1 MFQPRPLTYKKLR
14 APAKHGEQFISPE
27 IAVACEQIDSNIST
41 IRNNGLEIDGSAYSE
56 LVSQAR
62 LEFFAKATQYT
73 ATYRDTDQLACLDPD
88 KPTVLSGHQPTLFHP
103 GVWFKNF
110 YLSHL
115 GKYLD
120 ANVVNIVIDNDVA
133 PARSIQVPEYV
144 DAQHHLNAIVFDTDD
159 AAIPF
164 EAAHI
169 QSASHFQSFAAKV
182 GQSMGT
188 LIDDPLIHE
197 LWPFACKQAEQHG
210 NPYLAIAQA
219 RHVFEGSL
227 GLKTWEVPLSDI
239 CDTAVFGRFARH
251 LIKHSYEL
259 LVHYN
264 TGLSEYRQTNKI
276 RSKSHPVPD
285 LEHSLER
292 HELPFWIWTDENP
305 TRRRLF
311 VSDSSAESGLE
322 SKTVILSDN
331 AEWKKTISLKD
342 DEDTLFIAELR
353 KMGVYIR
360 PRALATTMFLRL
372 FLGDFFVHGIGGGK
386 YDQLTDYIIEHVFQI
401 PAPHFAIATM
411 TAFLPLDLPEEQIE
425 DLGEIESTLRDYK
438 HAPDRFAFKVRKLL
452 PHLHLG
458 EDVEGLIAE
467 KEAWIR
473 RDVDPA
479 GRREWHLELERIH
492 GKLQVLLSEAH
503 EQLSERRK
511 LVEKAAKQW
520 ELLHS
525 RELSYCLFPKKNLS
539 ELLEITSITP

>member
-14 APAKHGEQFISPE
+14 APEKHGEQFISPE
-27 IAVACEQIDSNIST
+27 ISVASEQIDTNIST
-41 IRNNGLEIDGSAYSE
+41 IRDNDLEIDGSAYSD

-73 ATYRDTDQLACLDPD
+73 TTYRDTVQLTDLDPD

-110 YLSHL
+110 YLSYL
-115 GKYLD
+115 GKNLD
-120 ANVVNIVIDNDVA
+120 ANVVNLVIDNDVA
-133 PARSIQVPEYV
+133 PARSIQVPECV
-144 DAQHHLNAIVFDTDD
+144 DALHHLNAIAFDTDD
-159 AAIPF
+159 AAVPF
-164 EAAHI
+164 ETAQI
-169 QSASHFQSFAAKV
+169 QSASHFQSFVDRV

-188 LIDDPLIHE
+188 LVDDPLIHE
-197 LWPFACKQAEQHG
+197 LWPFARKQAEQHG

-219 RHVFEGSL
+219 RHIFEGSL

-251 LIKHSYEL
+251 LIKHAHEL
-259 LVHYN
+259 LAHYN
-264 TGLSEYRQTNKI
+264 TGLSEYRQINKI
-276 RSKSHPVPD
+276 RSKSHPVPN
-285 LEHSLER
+285 LEHSMER
-292 HELPFWIWTDENP
+292 CELPFWIWTKENP

-311 VSDSSAESGLE
+311 VSDPTTESGLE

-331 AEWKKTISLKD
+331 TEWQTTISLKG

-353 KMGVYIR
+353 KVGVFIR

-386 YDQLTDYIIEHVFQI
+386 YDQLTDYIIEHFFQI

-411 TAFLPLDLPEEQIE
+411 TAFLGMDLPEEPIE
-425 DLGEIESTLRDYK
+425 DLGEIESTLRDFK

-452 PHLHLG
+452 PHLYLG
-458 EDVEGLIAE
+458 EDIEGLITE
-467 KEAWIR
+467 KEAWVH
-473 RDVDPA
+473 RDVEPA
-479 GRREWHLELERIH
+479 DRREWHLELERIH

-511 LVEKAAKQW
+511 LVEKAVKRRA
-520 ELLHS
+520 LLHS
-525 RELSYCLFPKKNLS
+525 RELSYCLFPKKNLR
-539 ELLEITSITP
+539 ELLEITSRTP

>member
-14 APAKHGEQFISPE
+14 APEKHGEQFISPE
-27 IAVACEQIDSNIST
+27 ISVASEQIDTNIST
-41 IRNNGLEIDGSAYSE
+41 IRDNDLEIDGSAYSD

-73 ATYRDTDQLACLDPD
+73 ATYRDTVQLTDLDPD

-110 YLSHL
+110 YLSYL
-115 GKYLD
+115 GKNLD
-120 ANVVNIVIDNDVA
+120 ANVVNLVIDNDVA
-133 PARSIQVPEYV
+133 PARSIQVPECV
-144 DAQHHLNAIVFDTDD
+144 DARHHLNAIAFDTDD
-159 AAIPF
+159 AAVPF
-164 EAAHI
+164 ETAQI
-169 QSASHFQSFAAKV
+169 QSASHFQSFVDRV

-188 LIDDPLIHE
+188 LVDDPLIHE
-197 LWPFACKQAEQHG
+197 LWPFARKQAEQHG

-219 RHVFEGSL
+219 RHIFEGSL

-251 LIKHSYEL
+251 LIKHAHEL
-259 LVHYN
+259 LAHYN
-264 TGLSEYRQTNKI
+264 TGLSEYRQINKI
-276 RSKSHPVPD
+276 RSKSHPVPN
-285 LEHSLER
+285 LEHSMER
-292 HELPFWIWTDENP
+292 CELPFWIWTEENP

-311 VSDSSAESGLE
+311 VSDPTTESGLE

-331 AEWKKTISLKD
+331 TEWQTTISLKG

-353 KMGVYIR
+353 KVGVFIR

-386 YDQLTDYIIEHVFQI
+386 YDQLTDYIIEHFFQI

-411 TAFLPLDLPEEQIE
+411 TAFLGIDLPKESIE
-425 DLGEIESTLRDYK
+425 DLGEIESTLRDFK

-452 PHLHLG
+452 PHLYLG
-458 EDVEGLIAE
+458 EDIEGLITE
-467 KEAWIR
+467 KEAWVQ
-473 RDVDPA
+473 RDVEPA
-479 GRREWHLELERIH
+479 DRREWHLELERIH

-511 LVEKAAKQW
+511 LVEKAVKQW

-525 RELSYCLFPKKNLS
+525 RELSYCLFPKKNLR
-539 ELLEITSITP
+539 ELLEITSRTP

>member
-14 APAKHGEQFISPE
+14 APEKHGEQFISPE
-27 IAVACEQIDSNIST
+27 ISVASEQIDTNIST
-41 IRNNGLEIDGSAYSE
+41 IRDNDLEIDGSAYSD

-73 ATYRDTDQLACLDPD
+73 ATYRDTVQLTDLDPD

-110 YLSHL
+110 YLSYL
-115 GKYLD
+115 GKNLD
-120 ANVVNIVIDNDVA
+120 ANVVNLVIDNDVA
-133 PARSIQVPEYV
+133 PARSIQVPECV
-144 DAQHHLNAIVFDTDD
+144 DARHHLNAIAFDTDD
-159 AAIPF
+159 AAVPF
-164 EAAHI
+164 ETAQI
-169 QSASHFQSFAAKV
+169 QSASHFQSFADRV

-188 LIDDPLIHE
+188 LVDDPLIHE
-197 LWPFACKQAEQHG
+197 LWPFARKQAEQHG

-219 RHVFEGSL
+219 RHIFEGSL

-251 LIKHSYEL
+251 LIKHAHEL
-259 LVHYN
+259 LAHYN
-264 TGLSEYRQTNKI
+264 TGLSEYRQINKI
-276 RSKSHPVPD
+276 RSKSHPVPN
-285 LEHSLER
+285 LEHSMER
-292 HELPFWIWTDENP
+292 CELPFWIWTEENP

-311 VSDSSAESGLE
+311 VSDPTTESGLE

-331 AEWKKTISLKD
+331 AEWQTTISLKG

-353 KMGVYIR
+353 KVGVYIR

-386 YDQLTDYIIEHVFQI
+386 YDQLTDYIIEHFFQI

-411 TAFLPLDLPEEQIE
+411 TAFLGMDLPKESIE
-425 DLGEIESTLRDYK
+425 DLGEIESTLRDFK

-452 PHLHLG
+452 PHLYLG
-458 EDVEGLIAE
+458 EDIEGLITE
-467 KEAWIR
+467 KEAWVQ
-473 RDVDPA
+473 RDVEPA
-479 GRREWHLELERIH
+479 DRREWHLELERIH

-503 EQLSERRK
+503 EQLLERRK
-511 LVEKAAKQW
+511 LVDKAVKKW

-525 RELSYCLFPKKNLS
+525 RELSYCLFPKKNLR
-539 ELLEITSITP
+539 ELLEITSRTP